1 MRVTVSNVSSGK
13 ILSGE
18 DAPLASQL
26 QTWLEMNP
34 GWEPVPRE
42 EEEGDDEGS
51 DDEES
56 GEEDTGNKPP
66 AAPVARTSEEAKTV
80 EGEEP
85 LSAENPELI
94 VAVIQKAKGEDDEYK
109 QGGDQS

>member
-1 MRVTVSNVSSGK
+1 LNDEGSQSDVRVTVTSNGK

-51 DDEES
+51 DDEDS
-56 GEEDTGNKPP
+56 AEEDN
-66 AAPVARTSEEAKTV
+66 SEWINYLTHI
-80 EGEEP
+80 
-85 LSAENPELI
+85 ELNI
-94 VAVIQKAKGEDDEYK
+94 N
-109 QGGDQS
+109 